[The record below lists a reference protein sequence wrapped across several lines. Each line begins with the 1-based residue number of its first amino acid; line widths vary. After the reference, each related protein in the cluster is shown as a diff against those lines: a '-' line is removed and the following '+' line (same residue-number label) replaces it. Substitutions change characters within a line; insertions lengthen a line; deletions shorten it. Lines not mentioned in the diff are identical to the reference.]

1 MMKKDIDQLRGE
13 NPEKVFRIHERY
25 SSYRRAPRYARIV
38 GKKAQGYLVDI
49 LQCSPGSHAE
59 NGKEDRLPE
68 WRLYKSSGTVYSCKD
83 IEQPWYS
90 WNDKYGGKTL
100 EELAEILTAESV
112 AEWHEEQKKLQVKPL
127 AIAEILAR
135 TNLRE
140 RDLQAT
146 PEAVLVELLAHLP
159 DAAEM
164 FVKTEG
170 VVS

>member
-1 MMKKDIDQLRGE
+1 MMKKDLDLLWGR
-13 NPEKVFRIHERY
+13 NPEKVFRIYERY
-25 SSYRRAPRYARIV
+25 SAYRRPPKYARIV

-49 LQCSPGSHAE
+49 LRCWEGSHAE

-68 WRLYKSSGTVYSCKD
+68 WAIYKSDGRVWSCKE
-83 IEQPWYS
+83 IEQPFGS
-90 WNDKYGGKTL
+90 KFDGLTL
-100 EELAEILTAESV
+100 EQACEILTAESV
-112 AEWHEEQKKLQVKPL
+112 AEWHEEQRKLQVKPL
-127 AIAEILAR
+127 AIAKILTR